1 MQGMTHPLVI
11 RESRWP
17 SHVPAK
23 SFAGVSSTYHRWPWA
38 WTNSKLLVP
47 KNNWPF
53 NICQCLCFCTLSQIW
68 WSKLSLIRCEE
79 AHQLLMTILMSVN
92 HPNKKANYLFT
103 DILSI
108 HQLYDA
114 KIRVAYITRHGASD
128 SNKSMVIRE
137 REWPSDALGTSFA
150 ST

>member
-53 NICQCLCFCTLSQIW
+53 NICQCLCFCTRCQIW
-68 WSKLSLIRCEE
+68 WSKLSLIHCEE

-92 HPNKKANYLFT
+92 HPTRRQTSCLPIFCQFINCMMPRSGSP
-103 DILSI
+103 ILQGI
-108 HQLYDA
+108 AHPIV
-114 KIRVAYITRHGASD
+114 IRV
-128 SNKSMVIRE
+128 
-137 REWPSDALGTSFA
+137 W
-150 ST
+150 